1 MDLFEYQIWR
11 LVINGQREP
20 HLRLNGTDAN
30 VLTVSDK
37 IAERCFNVHLT
48 KPDAHEGIGHSTPLT
63 YYLLAYDASLR
74 GIHGL
79 FSNEDI
85 FICTQKK
92 LSSIQIFQI
101 LPHQIQTPML
111 QLILFE
117 CDESTMLQLVR
128 SMHNSEFRQAKT
140 TTAESIFDYCNRP
153 VLTVSYSDMNDIE
166 ETNVAG
172 MARLV
177 RALSMIELHRQ
188 AEDISGARQ
197 NSILLHSDY
206 NVFDM
211 KASAEELDL
220 MRKILKQNLKQT
232 KGNHRHGLI
241 GP

>member
-1 MDLFEYQIWR
+1 MTLDNDVAK
-11 LVINGQREP
+11 LVS
-20 HLRLNGTDAN
+20 
-30 VLTVSDK
+30 LT
-37 IAERCFNVHLT
+37 IFAEDESNR
-48 KPDAHEGIGHSTPLT
+48 IG
-63 YYLLAYDASLR
+63 AYDAKIQQRSDELAAMFT
-74 GIHGL
+74 
-79 FSNEDI
+79 FSE
-85 FICTQKK
+85 
-92 LSSIQIFQI
+92 
-101 LPHQIQTPML
+101 L
-111 QLILFE
+111 QLSIRRSREHLFRDAE
-117 CDESTMLQLVR
+117 FGLKESIKSMLLQVCCD
-128 SMHNSEFRQAKT
+128 RQR
-140 TTAESIFDYCNRP
+140 IFDYCNRP
-153 VLTVSYSDMNDIE
+153 ALTVSYSDMNDIE

>member
-1 MDLFEYQIWR
+1 MTLDNDVAK
-11 LVINGQREP
+11 LVS
-20 HLRLNGTDAN
+20 
-30 VLTVSDK
+30 LT
-37 IAERCFNVHLT
+37 IFAEDESNR
-48 KPDAHEGIGHSTPLT
+48 IG
-63 YYLLAYDASLR
+63 AYDAKIQQRSDELAAMFT
-74 GIHGL
+74 
-79 FSNEDI
+79 FSE
-85 FICTQKK
+85 
-92 LSSIQIFQI
+92 
-101 LPHQIQTPML
+101 L
-111 QLILFE
+111 QLSIRRSREHLFRDAEFGLKESIKSMLLQVCRDRQHIRTYGGILFFYE
-117 CDESTMLQLVR
+117 G
-128 SMHNSEFRQAKT
+128 
-140 TTAESIFDYCNRP
+140 IFDYCNRP

-166 ETNVAG
+166 ETNVAD